1 MQPLQTFLKAEFK
14 KSRSPMNINARI
26 LKENRLR
33 KAKAEKR
40 IINERERRISVA
52 EELEK
57 FASLRER
64 EIITEDEFEQ
74 KKRALL
80 G

>member
-14 KSRSPMNINARI
+14 
-26 LKENRLR
+26 
-33 KAKAEKR
+33 KAEKR